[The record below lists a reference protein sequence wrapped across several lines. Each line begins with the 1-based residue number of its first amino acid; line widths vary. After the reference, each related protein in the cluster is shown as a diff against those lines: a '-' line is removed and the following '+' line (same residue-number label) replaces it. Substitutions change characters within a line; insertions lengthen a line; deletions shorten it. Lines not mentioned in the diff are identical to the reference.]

1 MTLEELIVERRKR
14 AKNKKRKLTKDERK
28 RQVRDWCTF
37 YRRNWDIYATD
48 RLGINLK
55 PFQAIVIYLI
65 GVSDV
70 FYLMCSRGLSK
81 TFMAALAA
89 FIECLL
95 YPNSHIVLTATTM
108 KTAKKMVTDKM
119 EDELCGRF
127 SPVLKWMKENK
138 LIEFHYRDEEI
149 VVDFKMN
156 DSWIRVLP
164 AVEGSRGERV
174 TFLIFEECRL
184 LKKNIVDSV
193 FIPMRS
199 ARVPAYRT
207 KPEYAEDDR
216 LVERT
221 KIIYLTSTRYKH
233 EWFWNQWKTCVNN
246 VFADTKLV
254 YNVFAGDIL
263 TSVYHKF
270 KTKEDVE
277 ADKAQMSDLEVRME
291 LLNEPQ
297 GEIEG
302 SFYTLNMFNAN
313 RKIKRP
319 FVPPTPEEYVLD
331 YARGDIPWFREKK
344 DEELRLLY
352 IDFAFSDTVNSD
364 NTADNTV
371 IGCMSGYP
379 NESKTRYLRNCEY
392 METFSGGKKDET
404 LKRIRELFFYYDADV
419 ILVDLRN
426 GGEDRWQDLSKPY
439 YHEELGIQMSGF
451 GIYPDD
457 DIISFFC
464 DKTKA
469 DNLRGRTVDQNA
481 SNVVIPVIGTDERNN
496 NYHLSMKTALQNHL
510 IRFLEDE
517 MTIKE
522 RLDADGSYSALN
534 SHEKMRR
541 ILGNVQL
548 DIMIIDEA
556 IKLQQVIKKGFVSLV
571 TVGRNK
577 RDRIVAC
584 EYGNFFFHLKELEM
598 IKKQQNTEYDD
609 MSQWKVWADSNGRY

>member
-14 AKNKKRKLTKDERK
+14 AKNKRRKLTKDERK

-95 YPNSHIVLTATTM
+95 YPYSHIVLTATTM

-419 ILVDLRN
+419 ILFDLRN
-426 GGEDRWQDLSKPY
+426 GGEDRWQDLYKQY

-496 NYHLSMKTALQNHL
+496 NYHLSMKTALQNHF

-609 MSQWKVWADSNGRY
+609 MSQWKVWADTNGRY